1 MGRFRRSWELVKLGG
16 DTGVLGADVPAAGF
30 APKRA
35 RSGL

>member
-1 MGRFRRSWELVKLGG
+1 MGRFRRSGELVKLGG
-16 DTGVLGADVPAAGF
+16 DTCVFGTDVPAAGF